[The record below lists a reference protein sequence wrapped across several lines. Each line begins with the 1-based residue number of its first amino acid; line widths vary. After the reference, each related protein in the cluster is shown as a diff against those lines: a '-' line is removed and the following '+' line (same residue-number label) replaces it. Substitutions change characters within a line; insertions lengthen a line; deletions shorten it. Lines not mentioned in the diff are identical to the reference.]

1 MKAHDPTQA
10 FPLPSHIEPFSGA
23 DVVAEMYPFFTKFRP
38 EDDNRFWF
46 YNKMHFPEPMP
57 AFDAITAEAAYA
69 GLGVMVTRMF
79 AIPISKGFE
88 HRIVN
93 GRIYIA
99 ANSVTDP
106 EEIGRRVKEFEDRA
120 FFYFGHW
127 ERLYSEWHKR
137 IMTLIQG
144 MEAIKVPLLG
154 EFDDAAVVKAGRG
167 FSDGQ
172 LLLRAYDQAIE
183 DYFMMWQYHSEFLI
197 LGYGAYLTFFEF
209 CKKSFPE
216 IEDRTIANMVAGVD
230 SLMFR
235 PDDELKKLAIRAL
248 ALTVDSAFVE
258 GASAEAILGRLA
270 KMGKAG
276 GTWLAEFEQVR
287 HPWFNTSMGD
297 GFYHHHRRWND
308 DLRVPFAALINYI
321 AQLKSGRTL
330 DRPTAELKAQ
340 RARIISEYRGLLD
353 SDADRAIFNQM
364 LGLAHQVFPYVE
376 DHKFYCE
383 HWLTGS
389 FFNKIREF
397 GALLHEHDLL
407 DDAED
412 VFHLNRSEVR
422 EALSDL
428 RLAWSIG
435 GAPAGKGY
443 WQPVVTARKKA
454 LAELTGWAAP
464 NALGPVPESVTDP
477 MVIMLWGVTSERI
490 ESWLDRSGDPNELRG
505 FGASP
510 GLVEGEARVIHSVD
524 EISRLKDG
532 DILVCAVTAP
542 SWAPIFGKIKAA
554 VSDIGGTMSH
564 AAIVARE
571 YGLPAVVGTGDGTK
585 RIVDGQRIRVDGST
599 GRVTILAR

>member
-1 MKAHDPTQA
+1 MPTHKLSHT
-10 FPLPSHIEPFSGA
+10 FPLPSEIEKVPGA
-23 DVVAEMYPFFTKFRP
+23 DVTAGMYPYFTQFRP
-38 EDDNRFWF
+38 EDDGRFWF

-57 AFDAITAEAAYA
+57 AFDAITAEGAYA

-79 AIPISKGFE
+79 AVPTSKGFE

-106 EEIGRRVKEFEDRA
+106 DEIGRRVKEFEDRA
-120 FFYFGHW
+120 FFYFGNW
-127 ERLYSEWHKR
+127 ERLYGEWHQR
-137 IMTLIQG
+137 IMGLIRG
-144 MEAIKVPLLG
+144 MEAIEVPELG
-154 EFDDAAVVKAGRG
+154 EFDKASVVKEGRG
-167 FSDGQ
+167 FSEGQ
-172 LLLRAYDQAIE
+172 LLVQAYDQAIE
-183 DYFMMWQYHSEFLI
+183 NYFMMWQYHSEFLI

-209 CKKSFPE
+209 CKKAFPE

-235 PDDELKKLAIRAL
+235 PDDELK
-248 ALTVDSAFVE
+248 
-258 GASAEAILGRLA
+258 RLA
-270 KMGKAG
+270 ARAITLGIDSEFKEGGDVAQILSRLAQAG
-276 GTWLAEFEQVR
+276 NAGRDWLDEFEKTR
-287 HPWFNTSMGD
+287 DPWFNTSMGD

-308 DLRVPFAALINYI
+308 DLRMPFSALVNYI
-321 AQLKSGRTL
+321 AQLKSGKTL
-330 DRPTAELKAQ
+330 ERPTAQLKVQ
-340 RARIISEYRGLLD
+340 RNRIIAEYRALLD
-353 SDADRAIFNQM
+353 TDSDRTVFDQM

-383 HWLTGS
+383 HWLTGV

-397 GALLHEHDLL
+397 GELLRKNDLL
-407 DDAED
+407 DDVED

-435 GAPAGKGY
+435 GNVAGKNH
-443 WQPVVTARKKA
+443 WRPIIAARKKA
-454 LAELTGWAAP
+454 LKELANWMAP
-464 NALGPVPESVTDP
+464 NALGPVPASITDP
-477 MVIMLWGVTSERI
+477 MVIMLWGVTSDTI
-490 ESWLDRSGDPNELRG
+490 NSWLSQADNPNELKG

-510 GLVEGEARVIHSVD
+510 GVVEGAARVIHTVD

-542 SWAPIFGKIKAA
+542 SWAPIFGKIGAA

-585 RIVDGQRIRVDGST
+585 RIKDGQRIRVDGSS
-599 GRVTILAR
+599 GRVTILA

>member
-1 MKAHDPTQA
+1 MSAQRPPHA
-10 FPLPSHIEPFSGA
+10 FPLPSQTERFSGA
-23 DVVAEMYPFFTKFRP
+23 DAIEGMYPYFTRFRP
-38 EDDNRFWF
+38 EDDGRFWF

-79 AIPISKGFE
+79 AVPTSKGFE

-106 EEIGRRVKEFEDRA
+106 DEIGRRVKEFEDRA
-120 FFYFGHW
+120 FFYFGNW
-127 ERLYSEWHKR
+127 DRLYGEWNQR
-137 IMTLIQG
+137 IMGLIRK
-144 MEAIKVPLLG
+144 MEALEIPELG
-154 EFDDAAVVKAGRG
+154 EFDKASVVKEGRG

-172 LLLRAYDQAIE
+172 LLVQTYDQAIE
-183 DYFMMWQYHSEFLI
+183 NYFLMWQYHSEFLI

-209 CKKSFPE
+209 CKKAFPE

-235 PDDELKKLAIRAL
+235 PDDELKRLASRAVELGL
-248 ALTVDSAFVE
+248 ASEFKE
-258 GASAEAILGRLA
+258 GADAAQILASLAGAGNAGRD
-270 KMGKAG
+270 
-276 GTWLAEFEQVR
+276 WLEDFEKTR
-287 HPWFNTSMGD
+287 DPWFNTSMGD

-308 DLRVPFAALINYI
+308 DLRVPFTALTNYV
-321 AQLKSGRTL
+321 AQIKSGKSL
-330 DRPTAELKAQ
+330 ARPTAELKAQ
-340 RARIISEYRGLLD
+340 RHRIISEYRALLD
-353 SDADRAIFNQM
+353 SDADRAVFDQM
-364 LGLAHQVFPYVE
+364 LGLSHQVFPYVE

-383 HWLTGS
+383 HWLTGA

-397 GALLHEHDLL
+397 ARQLCKHGLL
-407 DDAED
+407 DDQED
-412 VFHLNRSEVR
+412 VFHLNRSEIR
-422 EALSDL
+422 EVLSDL

-435 GAPAGKGY
+435 GDVAGKNL
-443 WQPVVTARKKA
+443 WRPMIARRKGA
-454 LAELTGWAAP
+454 LKELAKWAAP
-464 NALGPVPESVTDP
+464 NALGPVPASITDP
-477 MVIMLWGVTSERI
+477 MVIMLWGVTTATI
-490 ESWLDRSGDPNELRG
+490 HSWLSQADNPNELRG

-510 GLVEGEARVIHSVD
+510 GVIEGEARVIYTVD
-524 EISRLKDG
+524 EISRLKQG

-542 SWAPIFGKIKAA
+542 SWAPIFGKIGAA

-585 RIVDGQRIRVDGST
+585 RIKDGQRIRVDGSS
-599 GRVTILAR
+599 GRVTILA